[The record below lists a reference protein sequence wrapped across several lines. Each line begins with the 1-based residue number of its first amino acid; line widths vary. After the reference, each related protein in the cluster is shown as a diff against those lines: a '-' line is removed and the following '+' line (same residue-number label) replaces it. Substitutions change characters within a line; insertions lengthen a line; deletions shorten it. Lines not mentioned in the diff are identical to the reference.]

1 MTAHR
6 DPGSVL
12 ANRSSEAPS
21 ETPQFAANDAAGVVL
36 ALGGG
41 FSRGFAHLGVLEVLV
56 QERIP
61 IAGIVGTSIGSLL
74 GAAFA
79 DGIPLQELCELG
91 RRVRIRDFIRFRRSQ
106 PETHSPEV
114 HSNDRIGQFVRESFR
129 SRRVEEL
136 SIPMAIVTT
145 DVDTCGPYVFTSGPL
160 DVAIRASCAFPGL
173 FEPVEY
179 EGRTLADGCIVA
191 PVPTVTAARMN
202 AGCVL
207 GVAVNSG
214 VGSAAFAGNIAR
226 ESKRIFEISRGKDLS
241 LSWTRKADIMLEP
254 EVQQIDWND
263 FTRVDEAHAA
273 GAEAM
278 RRALPCLREL
288 LARRSERSS
297 AGATLDYSEKR
308 LVS

>member
-1 MTAHR
+1 
-6 DPGSVL
+6 
-12 ANRSSEAPS
+12 
-21 ETPQFAANDAAGVVL
+21 
-36 ALGGG
+36 
-41 FSRGFAHLGVLEVLV
+41 
-56 QERIP
+56 
-61 IAGIVGTSIGSLL
+61 
-74 GAAFA
+74 
-79 DGIPLQELCELG
+79 
-91 RRVRIRDFIRFRRSQ
+91 
-106 PETHSPEV
+106 
-114 HSNDRIGQFVRESFR
+114 VRECFR

-136 SIPMAIVTT
+136 SIPTAIVTT
-145 DVDTCGPYVFTSGPL
+145 DVGTCGPYVFTSGPL

-241 LSWTRKADIMLEP
+241 PSWTRKADIMLEP

-288 LARRSERSS
+288 LARRSERNS
-297 AGATLDYSEKR
+297 AVAALDYSENR